1 MEKKEKYTL
10 EEWVETYKH
19 EKEER
24 KEERSERIKKI
35 GEVGKAQKK
44 PRIWRNMRLNVLI
57 KGIKNGMEEV
67 IERLKIESEETVEI
81 EITDDKLKTFF
92 NRNNSLNGLI
102 LNKDNKYFEV
112 LVSNLKLEDTIS
124 EIEDNNNKITYSL
137 SPISEVYAA
146 SLLYELLTRYTVD
159 GKKLRKIFLIFSS
172 YIGRQKISIEKKES
186 RDVNEYFYKNTSDN
200 LISPVSLKIKINQE
214 IGLEKLK
221 EIINSF
227 SFEYM
232 YSKNKEIILSED
244 IYEAFKIK
252 NETKN
257 DEIISFHE
265 KNIDTPL
272 KYNSKLINFYRT
284 GIKAEDPYIQY
295 LSYYHILEY
304 HYDRDLNKKVINEL
318 NRSNEPNTTAKNLIR
333 IVRKGMDDKKELKS
347 ILKKYI
353 NDIQKLK
360 DRIEE
365 MSKDTCEYY
374 KNNKVIFSSD
384 SKINWNT
391 LSDVVFS
398 EITNRIYNTRN
409 SLVHSKKDETEGFY
423 EPWNDTH
430 VKVLKK
436 EIPLIRAVAELII
449 KNTDENIKNI

>member
-1 MEKKEKYTL
+1 MEKIGSSLKLKKNIELKAIKIN
-10 EEWVETYKH
+10 EE
-19 EKEER
+19 
-24 KEERSERIKKI
+24 
-35 GEVGKAQKK
+35 
-44 PRIWRNMRLNVLI
+44 N
-57 KGIKNGMEEV
+57 KNGFIMCN
-67 IERLKIESEETVEI
+67 
-81 EITDDKLKTFF
+81 TD
-92 NRNNSLNGLI
+92 S
-102 LNKDNKYFEV
+102 
-112 LVSNLKLEDTIS
+112 
-124 EIEDNNNKITYSL
+124 
-137 SPISEVYAA
+137 
-146 SLLYELLTRYTVD
+146 
-159 GKKLRKIFLIFSS
+159 LRKINIWQELKEIWNE
-172 YIGRQKISIEKKES
+172 ISEDI
-186 RDVNEYFYKNTSDN
+186 KNTEITNKIEFKDLIMYDENENSYEILIN
-200 LISPVSLKIKINQE
+200 LKENKLDSIYGYLGEQKKINDMVFYLDKPSEKYKKNLLIKLIEEMQNERKNIKNKYLYMFENFRIFEKVKSKKLGLESLPEETWSKIVRKFFEEYKYLSLKIKTNI
-214 IGLEKLK
+214 EKNFENFENLFDT
-221 EIINSF
+221 F

-232 YSKNKEIILSED
+232 YSQNQVFG
-244 IYEAFKIK
+244 AIK
-252 NETKN
+252 SY
-257 DEIISFHE
+257 DEIFNLPNQFFMKIDF
-265 KNIDTPL
+265 NITIK
-272 KYNSKLINFYRT
+272 KYNSKLINFYRI
-284 GIKAEDPYIQY
+284 GMKAEDPYMQY

-318 NRSNEPNTTAKNLIR
+318 NQSNELNTTAKNLIR

-353 NDIQKLK
+353 NDIHGIQNLK

-391 LSDVVFS
+391 PSDVVFS

-449 KNTDENIKNI
+449 KNTDENINLD

>member
-137 SPISEVYAA
+137 SPISEDYAA

-221 EIINSF
+221 DIINSF

-265 KNIDTPL
+265 TFQK
-272 KYNSKLINFYRT
+272 
-284 GIKAEDPYIQY
+284 
-295 LSYYHILEY
+295 
-304 HYDRDLNKKVINEL
+304 
-318 NRSNEPNTTAKNLIR
+318 
-333 IVRKGMDDKKELKS
+333 IVHF
-347 ILKKYI
+347 I
-353 NDIQKLK
+353 
-360 DRIEE
+360 
-365 MSKDTCEYY
+365 
-374 KNNKVIFSSD
+374 
-384 SKINWNT
+384 
-391 LSDVVFS
+391 
-398 EITNRIYNTRN
+398 
-409 SLVHSKKDETEGFY
+409 
-423 EPWNDTH
+423 
-430 VKVLKK
+430 
-436 EIPLIRAVAELII
+436 
-449 KNTDENIKNI
+449 